1 MENQMKFISN
11 VEIKGLWGIYDF
23 NWNLKSDVNI
33 LSGINGSGKSSIL
46 DCIASLVTIGNI
58 PENLNENVKSIK
70 ITFDNGK
77 FIYFEELEDTIRN
90 IERKAKNNNT
100 YKNIISDIRKNEGL
114 NYEKIKSIRL
124 GFVSFD
130 DLKIPLKD
138 VHQLINFNI
147 ISTFDNVISNSE
159 IKFDSEVKTELDR
172 ELFILQKRYLDY
184 QLNIGKRV
192 YDEILKFKNK
202 DELDSVKGIKKQHEA
217 FIEIVDELF
226 QSTNKKIDPNKN
238 ELTFLF
244 NNRNISIYKLSSG
257 EKQILLILLTILLQD
272 NKQSIIFMD
281 EPEISLH
288 FDWQKKIIEF
298 ARKLNPNS
306 QLIIATHSPAVIM
319 EGWIDKVVNVEDLR
333 TNI

>member
-1 MENQMKFISN
+1 MENIVSGFFKNSFTQ
-11 VEIKGLWGIYDF
+11 EQQTLLYRGLGIAEVF
-23 NWNLKSDVNI
+23 NIGVPVTSAIQEKVMREQETQKEDIIDAIWDIINEGTDKIIFAHRITLNEGASLSFKLTILENLFAFSHRETYQPFATI
-33 LSGINGSGKSSIL
+33 LSNWEFSNEEKLCKILAELSGEDESYFQEYVEWVYVGTL
-46 DCIASLVTIGNI
+46 NRLHEFV
-58 PENLNENVKSIK
+58 ENKVK
-70 ITFDNGK
+70 
-77 FIYFEELEDTIRN
+77 EE
-90 IERKAKNNNT
+90 
-100 YKNIISDIRKNEGL
+100 
-114 NYEKIKSIRL
+114 
-124 GFVSFD
+124 
-130 DLKIPLKD
+130 
-138 VHQLINFNI
+138 
-147 ISTFDNVISNSE
+147 
-159 IKFDSEVKTELDR
+159 
-172 ELFILQKRYLDY
+172 
-184 QLNIGKRV
+184 
-192 YDEILKFKNK
+192 
-202 DELDSVKGIKKQHEA
+202 
-217 FIEIVDELF
+217 EIVDELF